1 MKKFKV
7 HLTRDYTVEI
17 NAENED
23 AAKEFTEL
31 YVSGGTDDSREITR
45 VKNKF
50 RIEKIEPTLNEAW
63 LVEEL
68 KGESKN

>member
-1 MKKFKV
+1 MKMKKFKV

-31 YVSGGTDDSREITR
+31 YVSGGTDDSVDMTR
-45 VKNKF
+45 LKNKF
-50 RIEKIEPTLNEAW
+50 QIEKIEPTSNEVW
-63 LVEEL
+63 MVEEL
-68 KGESKN
+68 E